1 MTQAQN
7 SPVLQVRDLSVDFNT
22 TKQVVHAVKNISFD
36 LLKAETLAIVGESG
50 SGKSV
55 SAMSIMKLLPY
66 PYASHPTGKIFYQG
80 KDLLTLPDKTLRRIR
95 GDDIA
100 MIFQEPLTALNPLH
114 TIEKQINE
122 VLILHQS
129 MSRSKAQ
136 KRVLE
141 LLDQVGIK
149 EPQKR
154 LEHYPH
160 QLSGGQRQRV
170 MIAMA
175 LANEPEILIAD
186 EPTTALDVTI
196 QRQILDLIGDLQ
208 KQHGLSV
215 ILISH
220 DLNVVKHVSDRVAVM
235 KEGEIVEQ
243 GDTTEIY
250 ANPQHPY
257 TQKLIHAEP
266 FGAPEPVAENAREI
280 LTGRNIKVW
289 FPIKKGVFKR
299 TVDHIKAVND
309 VDLTIRQAET
319 IGIVGESGSGKTTLA
334 FALLRLYKPEGEI
347 VFLGKNISAVKG
359 SDLRDL
365 RQDMQIVFQDPFGS
379 LSPRMSIQQIIAEGL
394 VAHDLCPDDVER
406 ENLIIEALRE
416 VGLDPE
422 SRHRYP
428 HEFSGGQRQRICIAR
443 ALILKPKLIVLDE
456 PTSALDRTVQSQ
468 VIDLLRELQDKHK
481 IAYIFISHDLKVV
494 RAVSHKILV
503 LRNGE
508 VVEQG
513 NSDKIFNQPQQT
525 YTRTLLNAAYD
536 LKSAKTV

>member
-1 MTQAQN
+1 MIKEQN
-7 SPVLQVRDLSVDFNT
+7 SPVLQVRNLSVDFNT
-22 TKQVVHAVKNISFD
+22 AKQVVHAVKSISFD
-36 LLKAETLAIVGESG
+36 LFKAETLAIVGESG

-66 PYASHPTGKIFYQG
+66 PYASHPSGEIIYQG
-80 KDLLTLPDKTLRRIR
+80 KDLLTLPDKELRRIR

-129 MSRSKAQ
+129 MSKSQAQ

-149 EPQKR
+149 EPQQR

-170 MIAMA
+170 MIAMS
-175 LANEPEILIAD
+175 LANEPEVLIAD

-208 KQHGLSV
+208 NQHGLSV

-220 DLNVVKHVSDRVAVM
+220 DLNIVKHVSDRVAVM

-243 GDTTEIY
+243 GNTNDIY
-250 ANPQHPY
+250 ENPGHSY
-257 TQKLIHAEP
+257 TQKLINAEP
-266 FGAPEPVAENAREI
+266 FGAPSAVAEGAMEI
-280 LTGRNIKVW
+280 LNGQDIKVW

-309 VDLTIRQAET
+309 VNLKLREAET

-334 FALLRLYKPEGEI
+334 FALLRLYKPEGKV
-347 VFLGKNISAVKG
+347 VFLDKNISSVKG
-359 SDLRDL
+359 TDLRDL
-365 RQDMQIVFQDPFGS
+365 RQEMQIVFQDPFGS
-379 LSPRMSIQQIIAEGL
+379 LSPRMSVQQIIEEGL
-394 VAHDLCPDDVER
+394 VAHELCPDEDER
-406 ENLIIEALRE
+406 ENMVISALTE

-422 SRHRYP
+422 ARHRYP

-468 VIDLLRELQDKHK
+468 VIDLLRELQQKYK

-513 NSDKIFNQPQQT
+513 TSDEIFNHPRQA
-525 YTRTLLNAAYD
+525 YTQTLLSAAYD
-536 LKSAKTV
+536 LKLPEAV